1 MHHKSH
7 AQPKSDVGWHSDQ
20 LTGTV
25 GGAWLCGLS
34 ELLLCTINDSMSFI
48 TVVHIKQWACLSPSL
63 HFGYFIIPLPHSTL
77 LSHISPASKLIDVL
91 KTQILRFHAMFLY
104 VYYVYLYVL
113 NACRIVDLCR
123 EVFSYLKGVQ
133 PNPTPFP
140 FSRVTINQ
148 LLLFYLSFIP
158 PPPLA
163 KLPPFLVRPKSS
175 SVQITE
181 EKHFVWS
188 FSILH

>member
-1 MHHKSH
+1 
-7 AQPKSDVGWHSDQ
+7 
-20 LTGTV
+20 
-25 GGAWLCGLS
+25 
-34 ELLLCTINDSMSFI
+34 MSFI
-48 TVVHIKQWACLSPSL
+48 TGVHIKQWACLSPFL

-104 VYYVYLYVL
+104 VYYVYLYFL

-133 PNPTPFP
+133 PNATPFP

-158 PPPLA
+158 PQNKAVWLMG
-163 KLPPFLVRPKSS
+163 KLSFQMGHHNEVGGWKKCAFGADVCLDYKTDLNDWMWLCLIKKLSTCRSG
-175 SVQITE
+175 
-181 EKHFVWS
+181 HF
-188 FSILH
+188 FCFHLI

>member
-25 GGAWLCGLS
+25 GRAWLCGLS

-77 LSHISPASKLIDVL
+77 LSHIYPASKLIDVL

-123 EVFSYLKGVQ
+123 GLLLLKGSPTQSYTLSLFPSHHQ
-133 PNPTPFP
+133 PA
-140 FSRVTINQ
+140 VAV
-148 LLLFYLSFIP
+148 LSFIHP
-158 PPPLA
+158 PPPSKA
-163 KLPPFLVRPKSS
+163 PTISGS
-175 SVQITE
+175 A
-181 EKHFVWS
+181 
-188 FSILH
+188 

>member
-1 MHHKSH
+1 
-7 AQPKSDVGWHSDQ
+7 
-20 LTGTV
+20 
-25 GGAWLCGLS
+25 
-34 ELLLCTINDSMSFI
+34 MSFI
-48 TVVHIKQWACLSPSL
+48 TGVHIKQWACLSPFL

-104 VYYVYLYVL
+104 VYYVYLYFL

-133 PNPTPFP
+133 PNATPFP

-158 PPPLA
+158 PRTKLFDWWENFHFRWDITMRLVAGRNVPLG
-163 KLPPFLVRPKSS
+163 LM
-175 SVQITE
+175 
-181 EKHFVWS
+181 FVW
-188 FSILH
+188 ITRQTWMIGCDCV